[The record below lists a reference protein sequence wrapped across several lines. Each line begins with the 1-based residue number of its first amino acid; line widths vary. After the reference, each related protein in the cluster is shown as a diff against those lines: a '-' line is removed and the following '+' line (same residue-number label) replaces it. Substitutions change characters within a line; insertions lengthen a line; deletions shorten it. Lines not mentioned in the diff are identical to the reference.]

1 MARLRLLGLVTVF
14 SIAGLTTRARA
25 DWPFVPS
32 LRLSSGVAS
41 VEHGAAREPGFAGHL
56 DIGIMAPFYAS
67 TTGSRAI
74 DAAIGP
80 LIPVL
85 GGRPRS
91 GAVFRFGVG
100 YDRTGPGSRAARNF
114 AASAE
119 LGYGSAVCHATF
131 GVAYLTGRLDGAR
144 ARGFRTNA
152 ILGIFYG
159 SAYLDVGVDVWP
171 SVLGD
176 PVDVR
181 VLLGVDLGA
190 FLWMVT
196 EDD

>member
-1 MARLRLLGLVTVF
+1 MASLRLLVVIVIA
-14 SIAGLTTRARA
+14 IAGLTTRARA

-41 VEHGAAREPGFAGHL
+41 VERGARVPGFAGHL

-67 TTGSRAI
+67 TTGSRAV

-85 GGRPRS
+85 GARPER

-100 YDRTGPGSRAARNF
+100 YDRAGPGSTAARNF

-119 LGYGSAVCHATF
+119 LGYGSAVCHAML

-171 SVLGD
+171 TVLAN
-176 PVDVR
+176 PIDVR

-190 FLWMVT
+190 FLWMVA
-196 EDD
+196 EQD